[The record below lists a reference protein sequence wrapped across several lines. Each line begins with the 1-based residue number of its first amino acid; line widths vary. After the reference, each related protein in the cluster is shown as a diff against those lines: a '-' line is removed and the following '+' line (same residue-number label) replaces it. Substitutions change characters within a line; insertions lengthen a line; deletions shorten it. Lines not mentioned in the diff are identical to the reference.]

1 MLRLWRPTLHI
12 LGCALRHRIDLIVPT
27 GALPKLVRLLL
38 VIVRPFL
45 RSPKAGPGERLRAF
59 CVELGP
65 VYIKLGQL
73 LSTRH
78 DLLDP
83 DLAKGL
89 AQLQDQVPAIEDFD
103 ICGFVSEQLDAGWE
117 GFFAE
122 LEQQPLA
129 CASIAQVHAGTL
141 PGGERVVV
149 KAVRPDAKQQI
160 DQDMSFVVA
169 AATFIDQ
176 HILASRRFHLPRLM
190 RDHWDV
196 LRDELDM
203 LHEARNQT
211 QLRRN
216 FAESNLLYVPRV
228 YDALTRPHMLV
239 MERVEGVPIGNIEE
253 LAARGV
259 NFKVLAHKG
268 VETFFTQVFVHNFF
282 HADMHPGNILIDTTD
297 PQDPRYIAL
306 DCAIVGTLPERD
318 QKYLA
323 LNLVAFF
330 RRDYAEVA
338 RLFKTSG
345 WIPYDADPEE
355 FEAVIREVCDPIFA
369 KPLAEISFA
378 EFVVKLFRTAGQ
390 FNMELQPQLALLQKT
405 LLYIEGLGRALYPQ
419 LDLWQTAQPFVQR
432 WVADRLNPLT
442 AIIDWLSSGP
452 DSWQSLLR
460 LPETIETLQHDV
472 ASLETR
478 VARQNLYLQ
487 THMSGRGSQRLKR
500 YSGAGLILASLILL
514 WRPLWEGISTGDDI
528 SMLAGIVSALLGS
541 ALVVR
546 T

>member
-1 MLRLWRPTLHI
+1 
-12 LGCALRHRIDLIVPT
+12 
-27 GALPKLVRLLL
+27 
-38 VIVRPFL
+38 
-45 RSPKAGPGERLRAF
+45 
-59 CVELGP
+59 
-65 VYIKLGQL
+65 
-73 LSTRH
+73 
-78 DLLDP
+78 
-83 DLAKGL
+83 
-89 AQLQDQVPAIEDFD
+89 
-103 ICGFVSEQLDAGWE
+103 
-117 GFFAE
+117 
-122 LEQQPLA
+122 
-129 CASIAQVHAGTL
+129 
-141 PGGERVVV
+141 
-149 KAVRPDAKQQI
+149 
-160 DQDMSFVVA
+160 
-169 AATFIDQ
+169 
-176 HILASRRFHLPRLM
+176 
-190 RDHWDV
+190 
-196 LRDELDM
+196 
-203 LHEARNQT
+203 
-211 QLRRN
+211 
-216 FAESNLLYVPRV
+216 
-228 YDALTRPHMLV
+228 
-239 MERVEGVPIGNIEE
+239 
-253 LAARGV
+253 
-259 NFKVLAHKG
+259 
-268 VETFFTQVFVHNFF
+268 
-282 HADMHPGNILIDTTD
+282 
-297 PQDPRYIAL
+297 
-306 DCAIVGTLPERD
+306 LPERD